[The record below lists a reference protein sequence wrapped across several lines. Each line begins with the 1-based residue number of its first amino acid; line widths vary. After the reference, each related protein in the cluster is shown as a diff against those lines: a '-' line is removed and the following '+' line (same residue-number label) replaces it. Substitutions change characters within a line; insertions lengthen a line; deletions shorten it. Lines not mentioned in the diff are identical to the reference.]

1 MESNKHSGARPSF
14 FIKTFGC
21 QMNKFDSAEFER
33 FFLSLGMTEAARAE
47 EASLVHVNTCCVRQ
61 KAEDKFFSML
71 GELRELKENSPGMI
85 IGVSGCI
92 PEVRDILKGHKYVD
106 YAAGSRAPSRYFDE
120 IKKLVEDRVEPGATD
135 SGAAKRENL
144 RAAAV
149 EESEADDTTDAGEE
163 FSQRPPVSEVSAYL
177 TVVRGCSNMCAYCV
191 VPRARGPE
199 VSRSIGKIVED
210 AKRLIGAGAKEI
222 ILLGQNALAYG
233 LDMSPKLSLL
243 DAIEAT
249 HGLPGLK
256 RLRFVTSHPRWVNEE
271 FLVGL
276 KAFPNVCEHFHVP
289 PQSGDDDIL
298 RAMGRGYTADDYAAK
313 VALIREHF
321 PSAGITA
328 DLIVGFPG
336 ETDEQFENTL
346 SMMSR
351 VVVSAAFTFM
361 YSPRPNTAALRMGDD
376 VPAQKKAERLQKLN
390 ALHREISLRLNKAL
404 IESSLEVM
412 VDAEISAGRYKGRTR
427 CNRIADFTS
436 GRKLAPG
443 DELKVTVMSATPYAL
458 IGKANS

>member
-1 MESNKHSGARPSF
+1 MATNGRPSF

-47 EASLVHVNTCCVRQ
+47 DASLVHVNTCCVRQ

-120 IKKLVEDRVEPGATD
+120 IKQLISNRPAPGARI
-135 SGAAKRENL
+135 AKRENL
-144 RAAAV
+144 QASAAEDIA
-149 EESEADDTTDAGEE
+149 EEDAADIGEE
-163 FSQRPPVSEVSAYL
+163 FPVRSPVSDVSAYL
-177 TVVRGCSNMCAYCV
+177 TVIRGCSNMCAYCV

-199 VSRSIGKIVED
+199 VSRPVAKIVED

-233 LDMSPKLSLL
+233 LDLSPKLSLL
-243 DAIEAT
+243 DAIEAV

-271 FLVGL
+271 FLTGL
-276 KAFPNVCEHFHVP
+276 KAFPLVCEHFHVP

-298 RAMGRGYTADDYAAK
+298 RVMGRGYTADDYAQK
-313 VALIREHF
+313 VAMIREHF
-321 PSAGITA
+321 PAAGITA

-346 SMMSR
+346 SMMRR

-376 VPAQKKAERLQKLN
+376 VPAQKKAERLQRLN

-412 VDAEISAGRYKGRTR
+412 VDAEVSEGRYKGRTR
-427 CNRIADFTS
+427 CNRIADFAS
-436 GRKLAPG
+436 DARLAPG
-443 DELKVTVMSATPYAL
+443 DLLRVVVTSATPYAL
-458 IGKANS
+458 IGKAKT